1 MITRYLAVFFL
12 SSSILLAEPV
22 KGKGHLLASQS
33 WGPPAG
39 MVLQLN
45 STSSLLHGEVK
56 MVNNGSWSTGTT
68 RYLGGQ
74 SLVARWIDDKILEVN
89 FNERR
94 GTYRRFINGQRTNEI
109 QPAPLEESVVHMKQ
123 FEGEWSAEVVQRKEK
138 EEVEDEEDQEDEGTE
153 EIEAARLERELGQ
166 IEAAM
171 ENDYSQNLF
180 GKQARKVGE
189 TWTVKNPRLPW
200 FNDERV
206 LKGEA
211 TVTFEKVKK
220 VNGDPAAFLSFSV
233 IVRTER
239 PGDQKMVVDF
249 EGKGQVVRSL
259 KYLADYEM
267 SGAGAIDM
275 TVETGE
281 SSYVETVGKYQ
292 LSRKIELFPI
302 EDKK

>member
-1 MITRYLAVFFL
+1 MTRFLAIFFL
-12 SSSILLAEPV
+12 NPSILLAEPV
-22 KGKGHLLASQS
+22 EGHLLASKS

-39 MVLQLN
+39 MVLQLS

-56 MVNNGSWSTGTT
+56 MVNSGSWSTGTT

-74 SLVARWIDDKILEVN
+74 SLVAKWIDDKILEVD
-89 FNERR
+89 FKERR
-94 GTYRRFINGQRTNEI
+94 GTYRRFLNGQRTNEI
-109 QPAPLEESVVHMKQ
+109 QPSPLEESVVHMKQ
-123 FEGEWSAEVVQRKEK
+123 VEGEWIAEVVERKKK
-138 EEVEDEEDQEDEGTE
+138 EEAEDKEDEEDEEKEEDE
-153 EIEAARLERELGQ
+153 EIDADRLERELGE

-171 ENDYSQNLF
+171 ENDYSLNLF
-180 GKQARKVGE
+180 GEQARKVGE
-189 TWTVKNPRLPW
+189 TWKVKNPRLPW
-200 FNDERV
+200 FKDEKV
-206 LKGEA
+206 LSGEA
-211 TVTFEKVKK
+211 TVSFEKVED
-220 VNGDPAAFLSFSV
+220 VNGDPAAFLSYSV
-233 IVRTER
+233 TVRTER

-259 KYLADYEM
+259 KHLVDYEM

-292 LSRKIELFPI
+292 LSRKIELSPI